1 MTIVVRQGE
10 GGISR
15 QIRLYRKTKFTSA
28 WMFLKLRHKS
38 SPLSMC
44 KLKIENTAVA
54 DLGFPRGGGANFQ
67 GGRHY
72 TISPKFPQN
81 CMKLKEFGPPGGARV
96 QNFTM

>member
-54 DLGFPRGGGANFQ
+54 DLGFPRGGGANS
-67 GGRHY
+67 R
-72 TISPKFPQN
+72 
-81 CMKLKEFGPPGGARV
+81 GGANIRFR
-96 QNFTM
+96 QNFPKTA